1 LLDIDSVEIAGSSS
15 LDSMDEPDVLN
26 EGTRDEDETKTED
39 EVRRLVQ
46 HEAIYPAA
54 QDQIADSVNPGGVPR
69 RAPGHVQ
76 TGIIRFSW
84 QGFPTKPRITSPQT
98 NVDFGRVKQPLPIRF
113 EVR

>member
-26 EGTRDEDETKTED
+26 EGTRDEDETKTDD
-39 EVRRLVQ
+39 EVRRSKNVEIYCQ
-46 HEAIYPAA
+46 QKKHEA
-54 QDQIADSVNPGGVPR
+54 
-69 RAPGHVQ
+69 
-76 TGIIRFSW
+76 
-84 QGFPTKPRITSPQT
+84 KPRITSPQT